1 MFAKKLIQRGLYHFT
16 RWRLVRLAAY
26 LLTLA
31 TVRERVFGSASPVR
45 KRALILSANKD
56 GVLQDFEA
64 CFAHSDSFE
73 LITWPTAAL
82 DQISAAILAPG
93 LSHNRYLTD
102 NRKIEASK
110 LTYRKF
116 LGAMW
121 KHYTAKVPV
130 DVVMAVNFGYYTQ
143 REFAAA
149 LEEHGTPLIVLQKEN
164 LNGITPRRANFWR
177 VVYEK
182 GRGKFTGR
190 KILVYNDA
198 ERELQISSGIVDAGN
213 VIVTG
218 MPRLDRIHKWR
229 REHAGHAI
237 KRPQVLFFGFS
248 RKDKV
253 PVIIGKNKEKL
264 QELLGTT
271 TALEE
276 AEDEWSDLNWDKLC
290 VGTCQAIAAFAR
302 SRPDVQ
308 VVVKTKAQKMQAEE
322 TAELL
327 KGSGELPPN
336 IKMVRGG
343 DPFELITES
352 SVVVGFNTTG
362 LIEAAAAGKPIVVP
376 WFGEVYNEAM
386 RDIVLDLG
394 DAVDY
399 AHSPEELTEKVRAR
413 LEAGA
418 TVPLELSASSSK
430 MLRRLVGNDD
440 GAASLRVLKAVDAEI
455 GRGQ

>member
-1 MFAKKLIQRGLYHFT
+1 
-16 RWRLVRLAAY
+16 
-26 LLTLA
+26 
-31 TVRERVFGSASPVR
+31 
-45 KRALILSANKD
+45 
-56 GVLQDFEA
+56 
-64 CFAHSDSFE
+64 
-73 LITWPTAAL
+73 
-82 DQISAAILAPG
+82 
-93 LSHNRYLTD
+93 
-102 NRKIEASK
+102 
-110 LTYRKF
+110 
-116 LGAMW
+116 
-121 KHYTAKVPV
+121 
-130 DVVMAVNFGYYTQ
+130 
-143 REFAAA
+143 
-149 LEEHGTPLIVLQKEN
+149 
-164 LNGITPRRANFWR
+164 
-177 VVYEK
+177 
-182 GRGKFTGR
+182 
-190 KILVYNDA
+190 
-198 ERELQISSGIVDAGN
+198 
-213 VIVTG
+213 
-218 MPRLDRIHKWR
+218 
-229 REHAGHAI
+229 
-237 KRPQVLFFGFS
+237 LFFGFS

-399 AHSPEELTEKVRAR
+399 AHSPEELTEKIRTR
-413 LEAGA
+413 LEAGT

-455 GRGQ
+455 GRGP